1 MGGLMTSRKT
11 GTAPGF
17 HRESTNPLGFVACSA
32 NNPTDRYLP
41 FIGPFVIIHP
51 EDGGCKNAFHYSRG
65 GSGRGAGDGDGK
77 EVTECRR
84 HAEPFFIELFSPKRW
99 MQEGKRVVPPLMM
112 HKLGTLMGRAS
123 PGNIV

>member
-17 HRESTNPLGFVACSA
+17 HRESTNPLGFVSCSA

-41 FIGPFVIIHP
+41 FIGLFVIIHP
-51 EDGGCKNAFHYSRG
+51 EDGGCKNAFHYSHG

-77 EVTECRR
+77 E
-84 HAEPFFIELFSPKRW
+84 ELFSPKRW